1 MMIPLPPAGKS
12 WKQVLAQLPQDQQ
25 DKLLASL
32 KDEEAGALFNDW
44 WLTARRE
51 QIPPAGDWSFWLM
64 LAGRGFGKTRSGAEW
79 LIDQHQYQNCET
91 SAIIGA
97 TSMDIRR
104 FCLEG
109 ESGIL
114 TIARNSFRPRHF
126 PSGPKLEWPNG
137 SRTLIYTA
145 EEPERLRGPNHYAAW
160 CDELGSWNNLEDT
173 WDMLMFTLRVG
184 NPKTTITTTPKPLAL
199 LKELLKDPDCV
210 VTSGSTYENSD
221 NLSPKFLAR
230 MKKKYAGTRL
240 GRQEL
245 MAELLE
251 DVEGALWSSSLLERN
266 RVWQTPELVR
276 IGIGVDPAMSTTDA
290 SSLTGIIAAGV
301 DSEGHGYVFGDHS
314 IRGNPKAWASKV
326 VSAFNAA
333 QSDIIVA
340 EKNQGGDLVL
350 SNIRTVSDS
359 VPVKLIHAARGKVTR
374 AEPVSSLYEQ
384 NRISHVGY
392 LPDLEDQMCIFVPGN
407 IKKSPDR
414 TDALVHIITELM
426 LQPGHHAGT
435 WGRGRDV

>member
-1 MMIPLPPAGKS
+1 MMLPLPPAGKS
-12 WKQVLAQLPQDQQ
+12 WKQVLAQLPQEQQ
-25 DKLLASL
+25 DKLLSSL
-32 KDEEAGALFNDW
+32 KDDEAGALFNDW

-51 QIPPAGDWSFWLM
+51 QIPPEGDWSFWLM

-91 SAIIGA
+91 SAIVGA

-109 ESGIL
+109 ESGVL
-114 TIARNSFRPRHF
+114 KIARNHFRPHHF

-137 SRTLIYTA
+137 SKTLIYTA

-184 NPKTTITTTPKPLAL
+184 NPRTTITTTPKPLAL

-210 VTSGSTYENSD
+210 VTSGSTYENKD
-221 NLSPKFLAR
+221 NLSAKFLAR

-251 DVEGALWSSSLLERN
+251 DVEGALWGSEILERN
-266 RVWQTPELVR
+266 RVYNTPELVR
-276 IGIGVDPAMSTTDA
+276 IGIGVDPAMSTTDK
-290 SSLTGIIAAGV
+290 SNLTGIIAAGI
-301 DSEGHGYVFGDHS
+301 DAEGHGYVFGDHS
-314 IRGNPKAWASKV
+314 LNGTPEAWGRKV
-326 VSAFNAA
+326 VSAFDAA
-333 QSDIIVA
+333 DADIIIA
-340 EKNQGGDLVL
+340 EKNQGGDLVA
-350 SNIRTVSDS
+350 SNIKTVRDTA
-359 VPVKLIHAARGKVTR
+359 PVKLIHASRGKTTR
-374 AEPVSSLYEQ
+374 AEPISSLYEQ
-384 NRISHVGY
+384 NRVSHVGY
-392 LPDLEDQMCIFVPGN
+392 LPELEDQMCAFVPGN

-414 TDALVHIITELM
+414 TDALVHILTELM
-426 LQPGHHAGT
+426 LQPGHHAGV
-435 WGRGRDV
+435 WGRKAA